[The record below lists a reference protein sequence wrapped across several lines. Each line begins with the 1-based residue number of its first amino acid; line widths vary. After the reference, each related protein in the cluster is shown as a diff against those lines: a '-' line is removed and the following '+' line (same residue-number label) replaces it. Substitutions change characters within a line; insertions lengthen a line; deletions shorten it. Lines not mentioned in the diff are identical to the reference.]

1 MEEEGQTMNSKASLR
16 GLVAPVM
23 LFAVGV
29 ALHEAAGA
37 EHWWPAQ
44 HWNSFAKQW
53 KPDFR
58 QVGRV
63 AKL

>member
-1 MEEEGQTMNSKASLR
+1 MKSQFSLR
-16 GLVAPVM
+16 GLVAAVM

-37 EHWWPAQ
+37 ERWWPAQ
-44 HWNSFAKQW
+44 HWNSFTKQW
-53 KPDFR
+53 EPDFG